1 MEYMISKSN
10 NKQFKCRFKNCKNR
24 PTRCKNYIFY
34 CLHHFNKYYKNVY
47 IKYNT
52 RTKK

>member
-1 MEYMISKSN
+1 MTNI
-10 NKQFKCRFKNCKNR
+10 KCRFRNCKNH

-34 CLHHFNKYYKNVY
+34 CLKHFNKYYKKVV

-52 RTKK
+52 RKNKL